1 MLILEHKIDKCSI
14 LKLITVCSFLFFS
27 DLAILAQTPL
37 PKKTI
42 DSLKG
47 KKDIIDI
54 VGPIFISKDAA
65 KGRSELDISDKKF
78 YFSLLP
84 SSTGMP
90 GGGTALIT
98 TTNISYYLGDKKT
111 TKLSSINITP
121 YTNFKD
127 RYGIS
132 FRSNIWLKN
141 NSWNLLGDFRL
152 LVYPQNSWGLGGSAP
167 MSNESLISYNYSR
180 FYESALKKIAPNVF
194 AGIGISYDHH
204 SHINVIGDSAFYS
217 SLKPYYDSLETT
229 SYSTGIT
236 FNVQYDSR
244 DNTANPEGGFFASAK
259 YRFNP
264 VIFCNTGSWD
274 EWFFDVRKYLPL
286 STKVHEVLGF
296 WSFWWVTHGSYIPYL
311 DLPSTMWDSYARS
324 GRGFMQ
330 GRYKSD
336 KEIYLEAEYR
346 RDLTSNG
353 LLGFV
358 VFANLQSFSEFN
370 STQYKYWHP
379 AIGTGLRVKFNKFS
393 KTNIVL
399 DYAFSKEY
407 STYYVNI
414 SEAF

>member
-1 MLILEHKIDKCSI
+1 M
-14 LKLITVCSFLFFS
+14 F
-27 DLAILAQTPL
+27 AQVQTQNNFN
-37 PKKTI
+37 

-54 VGPIFISKDAA
+54 VGPIFLSKDAS
-65 KGRSELDISDKKF
+65 KGRSELNISNKKF

-84 SSTGMP
+84 SSAGIP
-90 GGGTALIT
+90 GGGTAFIT

-121 YTNFKD
+121 YTNFID

-152 LVYPQNSWGLGGSAP
+152 LVYPQNSWGLGGSTQKG
-167 MSNESLISYNYSR
+167 NEVLINYNYSR

-204 SHINVIGDSAFYS
+204 SHIKAEGDSSFYNS
-217 SLKPYYDSLETT
+217 IKPYYDTLEAT

-236 FNVQYDSR
+236 FNLQFDSR
-244 DNTANPEGGFFASAK
+244 DNTTNPERGFFASAK

-264 VIFCNTGSWD
+264 VIFCNTGSWT

-286 STKVHEVLGF
+286 SNKSHEVLAF

-336 KEIYLEAEYR
+336 KELYLEAEYR
-346 RDLTSNG
+346 RDLTANG
-353 LLGFV
+353 LLGLV
-358 VFANLQSFSEFN
+358 LFANLQSFSEFN
-370 STQYKYWHP
+370 TTQYKYWHP
-379 AIGTGLRVKFNKFS
+379 AIGSGLRVKFNKFS

-407 STYYVNI
+407 STYYINI
-414 SEAF
+414 SETF